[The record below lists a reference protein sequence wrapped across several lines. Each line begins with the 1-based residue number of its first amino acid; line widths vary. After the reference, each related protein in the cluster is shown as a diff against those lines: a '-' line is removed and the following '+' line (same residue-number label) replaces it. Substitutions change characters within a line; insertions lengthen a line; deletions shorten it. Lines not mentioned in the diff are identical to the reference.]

1 MSDRLK
7 VLNNGQMLFTTVAQK
22 LNQSR
27 ASRDENG
34 LFSFSGRLFCF
45 IFGEAKKKRYWYG
58 NQKNINS

>member
-1 MSDRLK
+1 MK
-7 VLNNGQMLFTTVAQK
+7 GAVKALNKGQMLFTTVAQK

-45 IFGEAKKKRYWYG
+45 FFGEAKKKRYRYG
-58 NQKNINS
+58 SQKKYQ